1 LNITLKQKK
10 SIMLLFTCY
19 LLLLHRAC
27 TLASMLSL
35 IDFSYTIRCREELVD
50 FLIKHGVLTSTI
62 TCDKCGSDL
71 SINKETLV
79 FHCNRRYTMK
89 NAHKK
94 RVSMKCNFKKS
105 AKIGTWFHKSNLD
118 IATICRI
125 VACFLMLRH
134 PRHDDT
140 LDETG
145 VSSATIVDWFN
156 FCREVIIIF
165 Q

>member
-1 LNITLKQKK
+1 
-10 SIMLLFTCY
+10 M
-19 LLLLHRAC
+19 LLLLLRSAR
-27 TLASMLSL
+27 TLVSMLSL
-35 IDFSYTIRCREELVD
+35 IDFSYIIRCREELVD
-50 FLIKHGVLTSTI
+50 FLIKHGVLISTI
-62 TCDKCGSDL
+62 TCDKCGNVL
-71 SINKETLV
+71 NINKETLL

-94 RVSMKCNFKKS
+94 RVSMKCNFTKS
-105 AKIGTWFHKSNLD
+105 EVLKLVLGSKSHLE
-118 IATICRI
+118 IATICKI
-125 VACFLMLRH
+125 VVCFLMLRH

-145 VSSATIVDWFN
+145 VASATIVDWFN

>member
-1 LNITLKQKK
+1 MKQKK
-10 SIMLLFTCY
+10 RIMLL
-19 LLLLHRAC
+19 LLLRSTC
-27 TLASMLSL
+27 TLISMLSL
-35 IDFSYTIRCREELVD
+35 IDFSYIIRCKGELVD
-50 FLIKHGVLTSTI
+50 FLIKHGVLISTI
-62 TCDKCGSDL
+62 TCDKCGNNVN
-71 SINKETLV
+71 INKETLV
-79 FHCNRRYTMK
+79 FHCNRRYAMI

-105 AKIGTWFHKSNLD
+105 AKIGTWFHKSHLD

-145 VSSATIVDWFN
+145 VASATIVDWFN